1 MHTHGSFST
10 KTCRASSLTP
20 KKGIAFPLASLPPK
34 PAHAHDGHV
43 IGMVGFVALPGY
55 ANNFEKN
62 KQTKTNKKT
71 RKTKTKKTKRID
83 NNNKNRKGLH
93 TGLWE
98 SLYWDKNISWRTEQ
112 NFLFTSGLKNTPG
125 VEFSYGKLHLDSLS

>member
-55 ANNFEKN
+55 ANNFEEN
-62 KQTKTNKKT
+62 KQTKTNKTT
-71 RKTKTKKTKRID
+71 RKKKKKPRVSITTTKTEKVFTL
-83 NNNKNRKGLH
+83 GF
-93 TGLWE
+93 G

>member
-1 MHTHGSFST
+1 MYTHGT

-43 IGMVGFVALPGY
+43 IGMVGFVALLGY
-55 ANNFEKN
+55 ANNFEKKQQN
-62 KQTKTNKKT
+62 KTKNKKN
-71 RKTKTKKTKRID
+71 KNNHN

-98 SLYWDKNISWRTEQ
+98 SLYWDKNISWKTEQ